1 MTKHTKDTH
10 DHFQGKAALHHVV
23 EKRTE
28 AIRSFA
34 EDHGTEIPGHISA
47 MADAAREMALFL
59 TLFTLLLTAIGLQM
73 VPLLLGLGTSA
84 FGYLVWKMGRSAHLG
99 WARLE
104 RLHRVIAQEKWE
116 IEHHRAQERE
126 ELEALYGA
134 KGFEGKLLDEVVDV
148 LMADQ
153 DRLLRVMVEEEMG
166 LNLQVYEHPLKQ
178 CVGAGLGA
186 LLSALLALIGALLWF
201 PYGLGIGAIVIFIG
215 AGILAAHYQGNRW
228 LPTVI
233 WTLAI
238 ALLAVGVAL
247 FSLLFL
253 LRLSN
258 G

>member
-1 MTKHTKDTH
+1 MGQHE
-10 DHFQGKAALHHVV
+10 HFEGKAALHHVV
-23 EKRTE
+23 EKRAE

-59 TLFTLLLTAIGLQM
+59 TLITLLTVAFGLR
-73 VPLLLGLGTSA
+73 PLPSLLGLGITGFA
-84 FGYLVWKMGRSAHLG
+84 YLVWKMGRSAHLG

-116 IEHHRAQERE
+116 IEHHRMQERE

-178 CVGAGLGA
+178 CLGAGIGA
-186 LLSALLALIGALLWF
+186 LAAAILCVGGALLWF
-201 PYGLGIGAIVIFIG
+201 PFGLGIGALITFIT

-238 ALLAVGVAL
+238 GLLSIGIAL
-247 FSLLFL
+247 FSLIFL
-253 LRLSN
+253 LGLVH